1 MAFELQSKVCTF
13 FFMLHVFWLQKLD
26 EELKNGYIFIN
37 ISYIE
42 LVSHLNHFIYADI
55 FGHGCTGGC
64 SRGHAG

>member
-1 MAFELQSKVCTF
+1 
-13 FFMLHVFWLQKLD
+13 MLHVFWLQKLD
-26 EELKNGYIFIN
+26 EELKKGYIFIN